1 MIREKKYG
9 CDVSGLVIVAATVL
23 NSKIKKVNNKIPD
36 LSGLVKKT
44 DYDAKIWDI
53 EEKLFCYF

>member
-44 DYDAKIWDI
+44 DYDAKI
-53 EEKLFCYF
+53 